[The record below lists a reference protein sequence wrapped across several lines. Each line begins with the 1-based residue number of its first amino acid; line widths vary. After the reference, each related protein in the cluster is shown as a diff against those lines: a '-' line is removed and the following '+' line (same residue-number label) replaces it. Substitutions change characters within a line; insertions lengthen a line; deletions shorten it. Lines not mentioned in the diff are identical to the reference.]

1 MEGKEIY
8 EMEGSG
14 DAYALD
20 RLYQLI
26 EPEMVM
32 NSLGSYGMGRSSSF
46 DAELGSVSYFSIMF
60 ISIHNIT

>member
-1 MEGKEIY
+1 MY

-26 EPEMVM
+26 EAEIAM
-32 NSLGSYGMGRSSSF
+32 NSLGSYGLGRSSSF

-60 ISIHNIT
+60 ISIHYIT